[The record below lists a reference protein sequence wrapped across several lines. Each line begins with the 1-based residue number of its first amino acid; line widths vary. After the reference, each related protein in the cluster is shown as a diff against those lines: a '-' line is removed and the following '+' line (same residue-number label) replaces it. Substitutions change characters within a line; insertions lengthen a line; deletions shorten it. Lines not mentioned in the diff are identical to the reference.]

1 MKLVGE
7 AMRFGSRDLAG
18 YIACDHLVAL
28 ELRVAHGHAF
38 RPKPWDPSLEA
49 LWERGFRHE
58 QGFIDSLTGDGLQI
72 VTIEG
77 IDIDDVAVEATLA
90 AMATGVDI
98 IVQAAL
104 RLGAWVGRA
113 DVLRRVEVESALGS
127 WSYEVYDTK
136 LSRETKS
143 ATILQLCLY
152 SEMLADMQ
160 GHSPEAM
167 HVVAPWTDF
176 QPHSYRVAEFSA
188 YYRRVRAGLEGAIE
202 LGGQADTYPHPA
214 AYCDICAWRGECAS
228 KRRADDHLSL
238 VAGISSLQ
246 IAELKAHSIETVEA
260 LAAMPLP
267 MPWAPARGSR
277 QSFERAREQAR
288 IQVESRNSGV
298 PAFETLPVVA
308 GFGLAALPEPSAAD
322 IYLDFEGDS
331 FVGEHG
337 QEYLLGYSYLGKSG
351 TLEYVELWGLTR
363 HDEKVAFETFV
374 DFVMARW
381 AADPGLHIYHYGAYE
396 VSAMKRLMGRFA
408 TREEELDQ
416 ILRGRLMV
424 DLLSVVRH
432 AIRAGVE
439 SYSIKKLEPIYGF
452 ERRTDLPD
460 ANLAL
465 TRLQTALELGE
476 LGDIS
481 PADRAT
487 VASYNRDDCV
497 STSRLH
503 AWLEGLRAQ
512 ALELGKIIERPA
524 LGDGA
529 PNAKVAEWLA
539 RVTPLIEA
547 LAADVPA
554 DVADR
559 TPAQHARWLLAN
571 MLDFHR
577 REDKAAFWEY
587 YRLSELDADD
597 LLDEK
602 AGLSGMSLQASVGGT
617 ARCPIHR
624 YAFPPQETDLRP
636 GKKLKAAGGESLGTV
651 EAISIEG
658 RTIDIKKTGAFA
670 DIHPTA
676 AFMFDFVDSKP
687 MMEAL
692 VRIAESVI
700 ATGIEGDGPYLPAR
714 DLLLRHLPR
723 CSDGG
728 PIQANEEEP
737 LEAALRIAGILE
749 KGVLPIQGPPGAGKT
764 HTGASM
770 IVELVRRDKRVGI
783 VANSHAV
790 VRNLINKVI
799 ELADKAG
806 AEFTCVQKPG
816 GKEADSHRLKIV
828 SKTGDFIAALQNDCQ
843 VGGGTA
849 WLWSSLEAQG
859 CVDVL
864 FVDEAAQMSL
874 ANVLAVSQS
883 ARALVLLGDPRQ
895 LDQPMQGS
903 HPEGTDTSALDH
915 VLQGSRTINAE
926 QGLFLDETWRLHPD
940 ICAFTS
946 EQFYDGKLHSRA
958 GLEGQAVLGG
968 PAQGSGLRYIPVEH
982 VGNHNCSPE
991 EADVIAGLVNEIL
1004 SSAATWLDAEGV
1016 EAPITLQEILIITPY
1031 NAQVYEIQQRLP
1043 LARVGTVDKFQGQE
1057 APVAIYSM
1065 ATSSHADAPRGMEF
1079 LYSLNRLNV
1088 ATSRARCLSFLVCS
1102 PKVFEAECRN
1112 PRQMQLA
1119 NAFCRYLELA
1129 GEAGLESGRAA
1140 LGLGSFPEFRKR
1152 VVSVLPPPR

>member
-7 AMRFGSRDLAG
+7 EIRFSSRDLAG
-18 YIACDHLVAL
+18 YVACDHLVGL
-28 ELRVAHGHAF
+28 ELQVARGHAS

-58 QGFIDSLTGDGLQI
+58 QEFIDSLAGDGL
-72 VTIEG
+72 G
-77 IDIDDVAVEATLA
+77 IIMIDGVDIDDAAVQATRD
-90 AMATGVDI
+90 AMAVGADV

-104 RLGAWVGRA
+104 RLGSWVGRA
-113 DVLRRVEVESALGS
+113 DVLRRVEVASALGS

-160 GHSPEAM
+160 GLSPETM

-176 QPHSYRVAEFSA
+176 TPQSYRVAEFSA
-188 YYRRVRAGLEGAIE
+188 YYRRVRAGLEGSIAT
-202 LGGQADTYPHPA
+202 ADAALTYPHPT
-214 AYCDICAWRGECAS
+214 AYCDICAWRGECAGR
-228 KRRADDHLSL
+228 RRADDHLSL

-246 IAELKAHSIETVEA
+246 IAELKANSIETVEA
-260 LAAMPLP
+260 LAAMPIP

-277 QSFERAREQAR
+277 QSFERVREQAR
-288 IQVESRNSGV
+288 IQVESRDV
-298 PAFETLPVVA
+298 RTLLFEPLQVVA
-308 GFGLAALPEPSAAD
+308 GFGLAALPEPSPAD

-337 QEYLLGYSYLGKSG
+337 QEYLLGFSYVGDDG
-351 TLEYVELWGLTR
+351 TAEYVELWGLTR
-363 HDEKVAFETFV
+363 DEEKLAFETFV

-381 AADPGLHIYHYGAYE
+381 EANPDLHIYHYGAYE
-396 VSAMKRLMGRFA
+396 VAALKRLMGRFA
-408 TREEELDQ
+408 TREEELDR

-424 DLLSVVRH
+424 DLLTVVRH
-432 AIRAGVE
+432 AVRAGVE
-439 SYSIKKLEPIYGF
+439 SYSIKKLEPLYGF

-465 TRLQTALELGE
+465 TRLQSGLELGDLE
-476 LGDIS
+476 GIS
-481 PADRAT
+481 DEDRAT

-497 STSRLH
+497 STRHLH
-503 AWLEGLRAQ
+503 SWLEALRGQ
-512 ALELGKIIERPA
+512 ALQGGTEIMRPE

-529 PNAKVAEWLA
+529 PNEKVGEWLA

-547 LAADVPA
+547 LTLDVPV
-554 DVADR
+554 DVAER
-559 TPAQHARWLLAN
+559 SPAQHGRWLLAH

-577 REDKAAFWEY
+577 REDKATWWEY
-587 YRLSELDADD
+587 YRLRDLDADD
-597 LLDEK
+597 LLEEK
-602 AGLSGMSLQASVGGT
+602 AGLSGLTLQTSVGGT
-617 ARCPIHR
+617 AKCPIHR

-636 GKKLKAAGGESLGTV
+636 GKKLKAEGGESLGTV
-651 EAISIEG
+651 DAISIEG

-670 DIHPTA
+670 NIHPAA
-676 AFMFDFVDSKP
+676 AFMHDFVGSEP

-714 DLLLRHLPR
+714 CLLLRSLPR
-723 CSDGG
+723 CGGGTALQHDG
-728 PIQANEEEP
+728 EEP
-737 LEAALRIAGILE
+737 LEAAIRIAGLLE
-749 KGVLPIQGPPGAGKT
+749 DGVLPIQGPPGAGKT
-764 HTGASM
+764 FTGAGM
-770 IVELVRRDKRVGI
+770 IVELVKRGKRVGI

-790 VRNLINKVI
+790 VRNLVNKVI
-799 ELADKAG
+799 ELAD
-806 AEFTCVQKPG
+806 ESNVELTCVQKPG
-816 GKEADSHRLKIV
+816 EKEPDSHRLKIAA
-828 SKTGDFIAALQNDCQ
+828 KPADLIAALQGPCR

-849 WLWSSLEAQG
+849 WLWSSLEAHE

-864 FVDEAAQMSL
+864 FVDEAAQISL
-874 ANVLAVSQS
+874 ANVLAVSQA

-915 VLQGSRTINAE
+915 VLEGAQTIRAE
-926 QGLFLDETWRLHPD
+926 QGLFLDETWRLHPK

-946 EQFYDGKLHSRA
+946 EQFYESKLHARP
-958 GLEGQAVLGG
+958 GLERQSVTGG
-968 PAQGSGLRYIPVEH
+968 PATGSGLRFISVEH

-991 EADVIAGLVNEIL
+991 EADVIADLVNGIL
-1004 SSAATWLDAEGV
+1004 SSGATWTDAAGIEK
-1016 EAPITLQEILIITPY
+1016 PIGLAQILIITPY

-1043 LARVGTVDKFQGQE
+1043 GARIGTVDKFQGQE
-1057 APVAIYSM
+1057 APIAIYSM

-1088 ATSRARCLSFLVCS
+1088 AASRARCLSFLVCS
-1102 PKVFEAECRN
+1102 PEVFEAECRN
-1112 PRQMQLA
+1112 ARQIQLT

-1129 GEAGLESGRAA
+1129 E
-1140 LGLGSFPEFRKR
+1140 
-1152 VVSVLPPPR
+1152 

>member
-7 AMRFGSRDLAG
+7 AMRFSSRDLAG

-28 ELRVAHGHAF
+28 ELQVANGQVS

-58 QGFIDSLTGDGLQI
+58 QEFIDSLAGEGLDMA
-72 VTIEG
+72 TIEG
-77 IDIDDVAVEATLA
+77 VDIDDAAVDATLA
-90 AMATGVDI
+90 AMADGVDV

-104 RLGAWVGRA
+104 RLGDWVGRA
-113 DVLRRVEVESALGS
+113 DVLHRVEVESALGP

-160 GHSPEAM
+160 GRLPETM

-176 QPHSYRVAEFSA
+176 LPQSYRLAEFSA
-188 YYRRVRAGLEGAIE
+188 YYRRVRSGLESAIAN
-202 LGGQADTYPHPA
+202 GGQADTYPHPT
-214 AYCDICAWRGECAS
+214 AYCDICAWRGECAN

-246 IAELKAHSIETVEA
+246 IAELKAHAIETVEA

-267 MPWAPARGSR
+267 MPWSPARGSR
-277 QSFERAREQAR
+277 QSFERVREQAR
-288 IQVESRNSGV
+288 IQIESRNAGV
-298 PAFETLPVVA
+298 LAFETLPIVA
-308 GFGLAALPEPSAAD
+308 GFGLGALPEPSAAD

-337 QEYLLGYSYLGKSG
+337 QEYLLGYSYIGESG

-363 HDEKVAFETFV
+363 HDEKVAFETFI
-374 DFVMARW
+374 DFVMARS
-381 AADPGLHIYHYGAYE
+381 AANPGLHIYHYGAYE
-396 VSAMKRLMGRFA
+396 VSALKRLMGRFA

-416 ILRGRLMV
+416 ILRRRLMV

-439 SYSIKKLEPIYGF
+439 SYSIKKLEPLYGF

-465 TRLQTALELGE
+465 TRLQTGLELGD
-476 LGDIS
+476 LDDIS
-481 PADRAT
+481 AEDRAT

-503 AWLEGLRAQ
+503 DWLEVLRAQ
-512 ALELGKIIERPA
+512 ALARGEAIDRPQP
-524 LGDGA
+524 GDGA
-529 PNAKVAEWLA
+529 PNEKVAEWLA

-547 LAADVPA
+547 LTADVPA

-559 TPAQHARWLLAN
+559 TPAQQARWLMAN

-577 REDKAAFWEY
+577 REDKAAWWEY
-587 YRLSELDADD
+587 YRLSDLDAED
-597 LLDEK
+597 LLEEK
-602 AGLSGMSLQASVGGT
+602 AGLSGLSLQASVGGT
-617 ARCPIHR
+617 TKCPIHR

-636 GKKLKAAGGESLGTV
+636 GKKLKAEGGQSLGTV
-651 EAISIEG
+651 DAISIAG

-670 DIHPTA
+670 DIHPAA

-700 ATGIEGDGPYLPAR
+700 ATGIEGNGPYLPAR
-714 DLLLRHLPR
+714 DLLLRRLPR

-728 PIQANEEEP
+728 AIRADHEEP
-737 LEAALRIAGILE
+737 LEAALRIAKVIKE
-749 KGVLPIQGPPGAGKT
+749 GVLPIQGPPGAGKT

-770 IVELVRRDKRVGI
+770 IVELVALGKRVGI

-799 ELADKAG
+799 ELADDKQAKLI
-806 AEFTCVQKPG
+806 CVQKPG
-816 GKEADSHRLKIV
+816 EKEADSHRLKIAG
-828 SKTGDFIAALQNDCQ
+828 KAADLIQALQDDCH

-849 WLWSSLEAQG
+849 WLWSAPEARG

-874 ANVLAVSQS
+874 ANVLAVSQ
-883 ARALVLLGDPRQ
+883 AAGALVLLGDPRQ

-915 VLQGSRTINAE
+915 VLQGARTISGE

-958 GLEGQAVLGG
+958 GLEGQAVLSG
-968 PAQGSGLRYIPVEH
+968 PATGSGLRFIAVEH

-991 EADVIAGLVNEIL
+991 EADVIARLVNEIL
-1004 SSAATWLDAEGV
+1004 GSGATWLDADGV
-1016 EAPITLQEILIITPY
+1016 QAPITLQEILIITPY

-1057 APVAIYSM
+1057 APIAIYSM

-1102 PKVFEAECRN
+1102 PEVFEAECRN
-1112 PRQMQLA
+1112 PRQMQLT

-1129 GEAGLESGRAA
+1129 SAA
-1140 LGLGSFPEFRKR
+1140 H
-1152 VVSVLPPPR
+1152 

>member
-7 AMRFGSRDLAG
+7 KMRFSSRDLSG

-28 ELRVAHGHAF
+28 ELQVAHGHAS

-58 QGFIDSLTGDGLQI
+58 QEFIDSLVGEGLHI
-72 VTIEG
+72 TTIDG
-77 IDIDDVAVEATLA
+77 IDIDDVAISATCNALTA
-90 AMATGVDI
+90 GADV

-104 RLGAWVGRA
+104 RLGTWVGRA

-127 WSYEVYDTK
+127 WSYEVYDSK

-176 QPHSYRVAEFSA
+176 KPQSYRVAEFSA
-188 YYRRVRAGLEGAIE
+188 YYRRVRAGLESAVQN
-202 LGGQADTYPHPA
+202 GGKADTYPHPT
-214 AYCDICAWRGECAS
+214 AYCDICAWRGECAGR
-228 KRRADDHLSL
+228 RRADDHLSL

-267 MPWAPARGSR
+267 MPWVPARGSR

-288 IQVESRNSGV
+288 IQVESRNAGV
-298 PAFETLPVVA
+298 LAFETLPIVA

-337 QEYLLGYSYLGKSG
+337 QEYLLGYSYLGDDG
-351 TLEYVELWGLTR
+351 TLKYVELWGLTR
-363 HDEKVAFETFV
+363 HDEKVTFETFL
-374 DFVMARW
+374 DFVMERW
-381 AADPGLHIYHYGAYE
+381 AANPGLHIYHYGAYE
-396 VSAMKRLMGRFA
+396 AAALKRLMGRFA
-408 TREEELDQ
+408 TREEELDR

-432 AIRAGVE
+432 SIRAGVE
-439 SYSIKKLEPIYGF
+439 SYSIKKLEPLYEF

-465 TRLQTALELGE
+465 TRLQTGLELGD
-476 LGDIS
+476 LDDIS
-481 PADRAT
+481 AEDRAT

-503 AWLEGLRAQ
+503 DWLERLRTQ
-512 ALELGKIIERPA
+512 ALARGETIERPD

-529 PNAKVAEWLA
+529 PNEKVAEWLA
-539 RVTPLIEA
+539 RITPLIRA
-547 LAADVPA
+547 LTADVPA

-559 TPAQHARWLLAN
+559 DAVQQARWLLAN

-577 REDKAAFWEY
+577 REDKAAWWEY
-587 YRLSELDADD
+587 YRLKDLDAED
-597 LLDEK
+597 LLEEK
-602 AGLSGMSLQASVGGT
+602 AGLSGLSLQASVGGT
-617 ARCPIHR
+617 AKCPIHR

-636 GKKLKAAGGESLGTV
+636 GKKLKAEGGESLGTV
-651 EAISIEG
+651 DAISIEG

-670 DIHPTA
+670 DIHPAA
-676 AFMFDFVDSKP
+676 AFQFDFVDSKP

-700 ATGIEGDGPYLPAR
+700 NTGIEGDGPYLPAR
-714 DLLLRHLPR
+714 DLLLRRLPR
-723 CSDGG
+723 CGDGG
-728 PIQANEEEP
+728 PLQANEEDP
-737 LEAALRIAGILE
+737 VEAAQRIARVIRE
-749 KGVLPIQGPPGAGKT
+749 GVLPIQGPPGAGKT

-770 IVELVRRDKRVGI
+770 ILELVRRGKRVGI

-799 ELADKAG
+799 ELADK
-806 AEFTCVQKPG
+806 EDVELSCIQKPG
-816 GKEADSHRLKIV
+816 EKEPSDHRLRIV
-828 SKTGDFIAALQNDCQ
+828 SNAADLIAALQDDCR

-849 WLWSSLEAQG
+849 WLWSAPEAHG

-874 ANVLAVSQS
+874 ANVLAVSQ
-883 ARALVLLGDPRQ
+883 AAQALVLLGDPRQ

-915 VLQGSRTINAE
+915 VLQGARTIGAE

-946 EQFYDGKLHSRA
+946 EQFYDGKLHSRP
-958 GLEGQAVLGG
+958 GLEGQAVAGG
-968 PAQGSGLRYIPVEH
+968 PVAGSGLRFISVEH
-982 VGNHNCSPE
+982 VGNHNCSSE
-991 EADVIAGLVNEIL
+991 EADVIARLVNDIL
-1004 SSAATWLDAEGV
+1004 ASGATWVNPDGL
-1016 EAPITLQEILIITPY
+1016 EAPITLKEILIITPY

-1043 LARVGTVDKFQGQE
+1043 LAMVGTVDKFQGQE

-1088 ATSRARCLSFLVCS
+1088 ATSRARCLSILVCS
-1102 PKVFEAECRN
+1102 PEVFEAECRN
-1112 PRQMQLA
+1112 PRQIQLA
-1119 NAFCRYLELA
+1119 NAFCRYLELS
-1129 GEAGLESGRAA
+1129 EEFSKGR
-1140 LGLGSFPEFRKR
+1140 P
-1152 VVSVLPPPR
+1152 VSANPSQ